1 MPEDA
6 NLKKFSVRLPI
17 EDYQKVERIAKKTGN
32 ICSCSRQTICPPQA
46 S

>member
-17 EDYQKVERIAKKTGN
+17 EDYQKVERIAKNRKHL
-32 ICSCSRQTICPPQA
+32 
-46 S
+46 

>member
-17 EDYQKVERIAKKTGN
+17 EDYQKVEYIAKKQDQ
-32 ICSCSRQTICPPQA
+32 IDSKSRHD
-46 S
+46 